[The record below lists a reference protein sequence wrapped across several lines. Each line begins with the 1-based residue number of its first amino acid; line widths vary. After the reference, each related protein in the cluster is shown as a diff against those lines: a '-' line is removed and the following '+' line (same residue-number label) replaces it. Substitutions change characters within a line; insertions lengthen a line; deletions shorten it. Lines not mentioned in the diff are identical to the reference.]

1 MRQSIHWRVLKMYR
15 WTNWGTWPVSPHVK
29 ESKTVLD
36 SGFHA
41 VDSWSRSDT
50 EFWIINFLPVE
61 LRFRIPI
68 VSGIPDSLG
77 CIPGCPTSKN
87 FPDSGIRISLQ
98 GHTASGNQCSAFLNT
113 PIGLQI
119 ISLWHDVKFI
129 DWDPHWD
136 SSRVKEAIRIRSL
149 YPNNINR
156 DDRIV
161 DAYDFLTAPY
171 SRSLPWSAGQLREQS
186 LILTI
191 PAKHLIELPIKHDRV
206 KSTVHHLQRPTVLLT
221 VPLGKSIP
229 SPEKGQ
235 LRAINDKVERR
246 DYRETNDN

>member
-1 MRQSIHWRVLKMYR
+1 MNELRNMTGIAPCKGIQDSLGFWVPR
-15 WTNWGTWPVSPHVK
+15 
-29 ESKTVLD
+29 
-36 SGFHA
+36 SGFRIPEWH
-41 VDSWSRSDT
+41 
-50 EFWIINFLPVE
+50 WILDYLPVE

-77 CIPGCPTSKN
+77 CIPGCPTQISGLPDSTSKN

-113 PIGLQI
+113 PIRLRI

-129 DWDPHWD
+129 DWDTRWD
-136 SSRVKEAIRIRSL
+136 SSRVKEAIHIRSL

-161 DAYDFLTAPY
+161 DTYDFLTAPY
-171 SRSLPWSAGQLREQS
+171 SPWSLPWSAGQLREQS

-191 PAKHLIELPIKHDRV
+191 PAKHLIELPIKHERV
-206 KSTVHHLQRPTVLLT
+206 KSTVYHSQGPTVLLT

-235 LRAINDKVERR
+235 LRAINDEVERR

>member
-1 MRQSIHWRVLKMYR
+1 M
-15 WTNWGTWPVSPHVK
+15 G
-29 ESKTVLD
+29 
-36 SGFHA
+36 
-41 VDSWSRSDT
+41 
-50 EFWIINFLPVE
+50 
-61 LRFRIPI
+61 FRIPWA
-68 VSGIPDSLG
+68 VFLVAQLKFLHGIPDS
-77 CIPGCPTSKN
+77 TSKN
-87 FPDSGIRISLQ
+87 FPDSGIRTSLQ

-113 PIGLQI
+113 PIRLQI

-136 SSRVKEAIRIRSL
+136 SSRVKEAIHISSL
-149 YPNNINR
+149 CPNNINR

-161 DAYDFLTAPY
+161 DAYDFLTALY

-206 KSTVHHLQRPTVLLT
+206 KSTVHHSQGPTVLLT

-235 LRAINDKVERR
+235 LRAINDKVERIY
-246 DYRETNDN
+246 YRETNDN